1 MRLESLVLAFSISSG
16 CPSFNDMQPTTETEA
31 EMAQGMDDLQRRQA
45 PQLQE
50 PNTSDS
56 TDADNPNP
64 HDEPELEPV
73 EGLTVYQQ
81 FTTDNAAMDDT
92 CELTF
97 QTVGDEYND
106 KCDDCVFAFEVHT
119 KSVGAPETNGCEV
132 TDMDNEWLLR
142 AYEVDTAGSAYG
154 VENFRLQFRQTLET
168 EDKTL
173 TNVLVSVVDTFEYIG
188 NGDEVEIV
196 EETHILAHDDSE
208 TGRAGVDGDRVWW
221 TLDDGVSRVMA
232 SGVFAR

>member
-16 CPSFNDMQPTTETEA
+16 CPTLNDMEPSTEVEVET
-31 EMAQGMDDLQRRQA
+31 AQGMDDLQRRQI
-45 PQLQE
+45 PQLKDQ
-50 PNTSDS
+50 NHGDSDDS
-56 TDADNPNP
+56 ANPNP

-73 EGLTVYQQ
+73 EGLAVYQQ
-81 FTTDNAAMDDT
+81 FITDNAATDGT

-132 TDMDNEWLLR
+132 SDMDNEWLLR
-142 AYEVDTAGSAYG
+142 AYEVDTAGAAYG
-154 VENFRLQFRQTLET
+154 VENFRVQFHQTLET
-168 EDKTL
+168 EEKTL
-173 TNVLVSVVDTFEYIG
+173 TNVLISVVDTFEYIA
-188 NGDEVEIV
+188 NSDEVEVV
-196 EETHILAHDDSE
+196 EETHILAHDESE
-208 TGRAGVDGDRVWW
+208 TGRAGVDGGRVWW